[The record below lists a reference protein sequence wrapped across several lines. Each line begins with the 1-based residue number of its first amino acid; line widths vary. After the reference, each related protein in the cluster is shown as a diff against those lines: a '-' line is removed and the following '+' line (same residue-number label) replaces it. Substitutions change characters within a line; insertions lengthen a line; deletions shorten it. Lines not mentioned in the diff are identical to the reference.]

1 MIWPILLRL
10 ARVLG
15 PFLPFLA
22 TWVAAKRDARLKAS
36 NDALE
41 ADIKAMKDRE
51 RIDNDV
57 ADETDL
63 VSRAAKSGVL
73 RKPGK

>member
-1 MIWPILLRL
+1 MTILLFIARL
-10 ARVLG
+10 LG
-15 PFLPFLA
+15 PFIPYLA
-22 TWVAAKRDARLKAS
+22 VLAAAKRDSRLKAR

-51 RIDNDV
+51 RIDDDI

>member
-1 MIWPILLRL
+1 MIWPILSLL
-10 ARVLG
+10 ARFLG

-22 TWVAAKRDARLKAS
+22 TWVAAKRDARLKAR

-41 ADIKAMKDRE
+41 ADDDI
-51 RIDNDV
+51 

>member
-1 MIWPILLRL
+1 VIWPILSLL

-22 TWVAAKRDARLKAS
+22 TWVAAKRDARLKAR

-51 RIDNDV
+51 RIDDDI
-57 ADETDL
+57 AGETDL